1 MSSPHPTDA
10 AMSTPEPTDPVLAAL
25 DELLVVLRENMERN
39 EGAVRRAQIIR
50 ELRERGHEYREIVP
64 MEERPLIV
72 ELLTSILSDLS
83 DASGRFRRAE
93 ARALYS
99 EGLTMSE
106 IAELFGITRQ
116 RVAALIRKSSAIVSS
131 FCLSDLYLGGILD
144 PGYLA

>member
-1 MSSPHPTDA
+1 
-10 AMSTPEPTDPVLAAL
+10 MSTPEPTDPVLAAL
-25 DELLVVLRENMERN
+25 DELLAVLRESTERN
-39 EGAVRRAQIIR
+39 QSAVSRAQVIR

-64 MEERPLIV
+64 KEDRPLIV

-83 DASGRFRRAE
+83 EASGRFRRAE

-116 RVAALIRKSSAIVSS
+116 RVAALIRKSSTIVSS
-131 FCLSDLYLGGILD
+131 FCLSDLNLGGILD